1 MARPAPSA
9 RTPSTIAAAGNT
21 NTTLMQTMLQHA
33 ATNQLPHTSL
43 QTQGGHPECS
53 TTLRTASTPAA
64 VERWARANPSRPT
77 QRIPTVVLDPPHT
90 HPLLGAAS
98 TAHGC
103 KPTKARD
110 TVFDKTDRY
119 EGPFHTV
126 PTTKQTVECHSTRQK
141 TDGPHDETDAAT
153 VAQLAASWRTTGR
166 RSKTTAPC
174 SRTRSTALA

>member
-1 MARPAPSA
+1 MQYNTPHRVNTSRCRTLGTRQPLAANAENPHRCARS
-9 RTPSTIAAAGNT
+9 S
-21 NTTLMQTMLQHA
+21 
-33 ATNQLPHTSL
+33 
-43 QTQGGHPECS
+43 
-53 TTLRTASTPAA
+53 
-64 VERWARANPSRPT
+64 
-77 QRIPTVVLDPPHT
+77 PHT